1 MSARKTAL
9 LNLRID
15 PTIKEALREAAR
27 REHRSIANM
36 VEVLTR
42 RHCED
47 AGIPLVDPAAD
58 PPQDAPEESENEEP
72 LRAPAR
78 RKHVVTASG

>member
-1 MSARKTAL
+1 MPARKTAL

-15 PTIKEALREAAR
+15 PAVKGALQEAAR

-42 RHCED
+42 RYCED
-47 AGIPLVDPAAD
+47 EGIALTEQENSARG
-58 PPQDAPEESENEEP
+58 DAEG
-72 LRAPAR
+72 
-78 RKHVVTASG
+78 KW